1 MTNEDRMS
9 ESQNIEWKQSWH
21 DDYLKWICGF
31 ANAIGGTIFI
41 GKDDDGNITHLE
53 NYRALMES
61 LPNKIRENLGIICDV
76 NLHGQEDQKY
86 IEIRVN
92 PYTVPV
98 SLRGRYY
105 YRSGS
110 SKMEMTGATLNDFLL
125 KKAGK
130 TWDDV
135 LEEGATLDDIS
146 SESLQV
152 FCKYAIKS
160 GRMLDDILELSNSEI
175 LDKMRLL
182 NGSKIKRAGIILF
195 GKDPNYFYPNIKVKI
210 GRFGNNDADL
220 RFQEVI
226 EGNIIELLQEVPQI
240 LNAKFLIKAIDFEGM
255 QRIEKNEYPVAAIRE
270 MLLNALVHR
279 SYMGSM
285 IQLRVYDDKITIWN
299 EGTLPDGMELE
310 SLKRHHISRPRN
322 PLIADVCFKAGFI
335 DSWGRGTLKI
345 YNSCLE
351 AGLPEPQITTLDG
364 GILVAIYKKT
374 NDQVDDQVDDH
385 AGKMKSIAAIQ
396 KEFGLISDR
405 INLGKEKNSA
415 FLRGIYGAFTEE
427 IRSKYGRNTEEIGK
441 KYGRNAID
449 ILMLFII
456 EPTIRTKDLVAI
468 LELGASTIEKVIAKL
483 KEDKVVEREGST
495 KKGLWKIIEQK

>member
-1 MTNEDRMS
+1 MS

-31 ANAIGGTIFI
+31 ANAVGGTIII
-41 GKDDDGNITHLE
+41 GKDDDGTITHLE
-53 NYRALMES
+53 NYKALMES

-76 NLHGQEDQKY
+76 NLHDDNDKKY

-110 SKMEMTGATLNDFLL
+110 SKMEMTGTTLNDFLL

-135 LEEGATLDDIS
+135 LEEGAKLSDIAH
-146 SESLQV
+146 ESLQL
-152 FCKYAIKS
+152 FCKDAIKS
-160 GRMLDDILELSNSEI
+160 GRMSDDVLELSDSEL
-175 LDKMRLL
+175 LDKLRLL
-182 NGSKIKRAGIILF
+182 NGNKIKRAGIILF

-210 GRFGNNDADL
+210 GRFGNDDADL

-285 IQLRVYDDKITIWN
+285 IQLRVYNDKLTIWN
-299 EGTLPDGMELE
+299 EGTLADGMELE

-322 PLIADVCFKAGFI
+322 PLIADVCFKAGYI

-345 YNSCLE
+345 YNSCQE
-351 AGLPEPQITTLDG
+351 AGLPEPQITVLDG

-374 NDQVDDQVDDH
+374 NDQVNDQVNDQANNKLKASYDSLVKIVMESLSIKKLTEKQYAKYLTLAKGLSDKEISILNFATEPKSNKEIQENLLDLKKH
-385 AGKMKSIAAIQ
+385 NDNFKNYIEPLLTQQLLRRTLPNVPNSPLQKYFTSDAGKVIL
-396 KEFGLISDR
+396 LIVS
-405 INLGKEKNSA
+405 
-415 FLRGIYGAFTEE
+415 EE
-427 IRSKYGRNTEEIGK
+427 RK
-441 KYGRNAID
+441 
-449 ILMLFII
+449 
-456 EPTIRTKDLVAI
+456 
-468 LELGASTIEKVIAKL
+468 
-483 KEDKVVEREGST
+483 
-495 KKGLWKIIEQK
+495 